1 MPVAIRSVHSVA
13 TTLFEQSQPRGKG
26 QVLIAS
32 PRPAARRQALV
43 LGQLRQHWQ
52 PKPSTPVQTHHMTL
66 PTRLDPEVINP
77 DQTLGFQPSVGQTM
91 LQVHQDASRSSLDKR
106 SSWATALRC
115 SSSRA
120 NIIRTEL
127 TCPGSRRSSK
137 NFGSR
142 RPLDAWQ
149 PGAALRPDRWRFR
162 VEDRLRTW
170 LCVYYTR
177 HGDCLLLL
185 LVGGNKS
192 TQQKDIAKA
201 I

>member
-1 MPVAIRSVHSVA
+1 MRCCTPYPTTRASQVPTANGRCHTPGGQVLPVAIRSVHSVA

-127 TCPGSRRSSK
+127 TCPRIASIKQG
-137 NFGSR
+137 FWF
-142 RPLDAWQ
+142 A
-149 PGAALRPDRWRFR
+149 
-162 VEDRLRTW
+162 
-170 LCVYYTR
+170 
-177 HGDCLLLL
+177 
-185 LVGGNKS
+185 S
-192 TQQKDIAKA
+192 TA
-201 I
+201 